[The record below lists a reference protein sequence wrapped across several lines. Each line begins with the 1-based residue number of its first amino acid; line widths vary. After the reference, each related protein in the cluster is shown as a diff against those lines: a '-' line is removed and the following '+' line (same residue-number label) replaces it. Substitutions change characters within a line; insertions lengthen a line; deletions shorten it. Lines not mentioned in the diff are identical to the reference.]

1 MQRRF
6 WFILA
11 WLVSVIVLL
20 PFSSA
25 QDTEPVGTLT
35 PPTLVPQPN
44 SNNTA
49 ATQTESAVARI
60 QRDGVVRVGVLYNAP
75 PFGELNIRGAVVGFD
90 PDLANAIATTWGV
103 RVELIQVTRQ
113 TAFEALN
120 NGVVDMLIT
129 ALIHRRELDPIVD
142 FSFSYYIGSQAMLVR
157 QDDPAQNPN
166 DLNGRRVGVVLG
178 SPSTSDVLSW
188 QQRTSLSVT
197 VQDYYTLDKAIGGL
211 GANEIDAVMGSRLY
225 LARLSQAG
233 VTRVLDANV
242 SPEPYAIAVRHQ
254 DVNMRNLVNRTLQFL
269 ARNGRIGEIFRANF
283 PESQYDNNTVP
294 RWLNLP
300 TEAPTPA
307 QYGTDLPR
315 PAQSS
320 RALLLSNGVV
330 RVAGFST
337 LAADAPEFVRRYD
350 AFKRS
355 VVETLALRWNVTV
368 QYLPESATTSL
379 DLLASGQADLAM
391 GITPDW
397 LWADRVDFSQPFM
410 LRGYRLMVPTNSDI
424 SGFGDLRGRIVAVPS
439 DDPTAAAIA
448 VELGE
453 ENNVVLRT
461 IITPNAYDT
470 IIASNNAN
478 AAFGDSLWLLP
489 QLEASFGQ
497 LKLLDR
503 WYRLTPMSMA
513 VQRNDDD
520 FRTLLDYTLQDMYL
534 DGTLAA
540 LLQPIL
546 PPNEAPPPMQVTP
559 GLSG

>member
-120 NGVVDMLIT
+120 NGVVDMLIA

-397 LWADRVDFSQPFM
+397 LWVDRVDFSQPFM